1 MLGELQ
7 VQAAATTV
15 VLHGELDL
23 VTVEQLRLILDDALR
38 HAPRRLVIDIS
49 DVPFVDVLSL
59 STILA
64 TADAVRDQGGTAEVR
79 GATRAVRR
87 VCALLNADDVLA
99 ADIVLPLPRRSFV

>member
-1 MLGELQ
+1 MLGELE
-7 VQAAATTV
+7 VRPMVTTV

-23 VTVEQLRLILDDALR
+23 VTVEALRSLLDDAVV
-38 HAPRRLVIDIS
+38 HDPSRLVIDIT

-64 TADAVRDQGGTAEVR
+64 TADAVRDRGGVALVR
-79 GATRAVRR
+79 GATAAVRR

-99 ADIVLPLPRRSFV
+99 ADIPLQRRFAG